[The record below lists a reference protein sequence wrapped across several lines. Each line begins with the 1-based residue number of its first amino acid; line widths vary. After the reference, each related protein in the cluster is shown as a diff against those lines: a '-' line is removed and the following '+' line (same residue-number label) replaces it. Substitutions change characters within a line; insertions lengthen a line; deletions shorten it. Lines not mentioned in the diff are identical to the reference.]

1 MNAPL
6 EQVAGAGLLGAL
18 LVIALFAL
26 RSLHQELAAER
37 AARIQD
43 AKDGMTLLLAVQK
56 EVLAAVDRLTDLY
69 SMVQDERREEKS
81 RRTER

>member
-43 AKDGMTLLLAVQK
+43 AKDGAALMLKIQQATTDAIGKLYDLAK
-56 EVLAAVDRLTDLY
+56 AREDR
-69 SMVQDERREEKS
+69 
-81 RRTER
+81 